1 MKRDYLV
8 HLRREWPV
16 KGEITVSQNWQTVEA
31 DTVENAARAAVQKCW
46 KFFSYLGAI
55 TAIVQDDGARHKPT
69 IPGTFLHAVRLA
81 WKPEKYK
88 EGTTW
93 A

>member
-16 KGEITVSQNWQTVEA
+16 KGEITSANWQTVEA
-31 DTVENAARAAVQKCW
+31 ETVEDAAKAAVQKCW
-46 KFFSYLGAI
+46 EYFRYLGAI
-55 TAIVQDDGARHKPT
+55 TVIVQDDGAKHNPT
-69 IPGTFLHAVRLA
+69 TPGTFLHAVRLA
-81 WKPEKYK
+81 WKPEKYR
-88 EGTTW
+88 EETTW